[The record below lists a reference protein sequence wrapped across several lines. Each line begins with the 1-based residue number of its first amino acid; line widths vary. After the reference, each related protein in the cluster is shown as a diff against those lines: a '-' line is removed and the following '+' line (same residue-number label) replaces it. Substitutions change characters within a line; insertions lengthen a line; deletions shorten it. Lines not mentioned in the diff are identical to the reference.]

1 MNKKDVKIEKYRQR
15 GYKMLLLL
23 KMRFKV
29 FWINLQKNDCTRIIL
44 PSLSPEWNAAPFFST
59 ALTARQNRKKLV
71 R

>member
-1 MNKKDVKIEKYRQR
+1 MNKKDVKIDKYRQR

-29 FWINLQKNDCTRIIL
+29 FWINLQKMTVHELL

-59 ALTARQNRKKLV
+59 ALTARQKRKKLV